1 MPQAGMS
8 FGNEEI
14 RDTVPIIFAAKVLKV
29 IEDKLVFGKIA
40 TKEYQGEINEVGDRV
55 VITGLG

>member
-40 TKEYQGEINEVGDRV
+40 TKEYQGEINDL
-55 VITGLG
+55 LGRIKKRN